1 MIGRAVELKSRFMD
15 SPSTFTLLPEAHDRI
30 CPYCRTR
37 FVAALGHVTANA
49 TGILCDYRCLECAQE
64 FVLLR

>member
-1 MIGRAVELKSRFMD
+1 MD